1 MRTAL
6 FAFCS
11 LVFMVGAAAGAP
23 DAPKDVKG
31 LYLLTDYPAVSVRPG
46 TTANIS
52 LRLQNYDVAPERFAL
67 SVDGVPSGW
76 TATLLGG
83 GQPVAAAMPATNSGV
98 SLELRL
104 EVPREAPIGTQTLT
118 INAQGQGTKLSLPI
132 DVKLAKELPAKLSLQ
147 PQLPQLRGS
156 PRSSFDFQI
165 SIKNDSGKRL
175 VVNLAAQA
183 PQNFQTSF
191 TESYGSQELSAVPIE
206 AGQSKDVKLHV
217 QPPNTVTPGQYKV
230 SMRATA
236 EDVTASTELTV
247 EITGQPKLDVSG
259 RNDMLNAEATAG
271 KDSIIPIVV
280 RNTGTAP
287 AENLELSGSGPSNW
301 QITMEPKNI
310 DRIAPDER
318 KEVQAHVTPPAQAI
332 AGDYIV
338 TIRASARGDAASN
351 NFRTTVITST
361 VWGIVGVGIIGAAL
375 LIMVGAVARFGR
387 R

>member
-11 LVFMVGAAAGAP
+11 LVLIAGAAAGAP

-67 SVDGVPSGW
+67 SVEGVPSGW
-76 TATLLGG
+76 TASLLGG

-104 EVPREAPIGTQTLT
+104 EVPRDAPIGTQTLT
-118 INAQGQGTKLSLPI
+118 INAQGQNTKLSLPV
-132 DVKLAKELPAKLSLQ
+132 DVRLAKELPAKLALQ

-165 SIKNDSGKRL
+165 SVKNDSGKRL
-175 VVNLAAQA
+175 VFNLAAQA

-217 QPPNTVTPGQYKV
+217 QPPNTVAPGQYKV

-236 EDVTASTELTV
+236 EDATASTDLTV
-247 EITGQPKLDVSG
+247 EITGQPKLDVTG
-259 RNDMLNAEATAG
+259 ANELLNTEATAG
-271 KDSIIPIVV
+271 KDRAIPVVV
-280 RNTGTAP
+280 RNTGTVP
-287 AENLELSGSGPSNW
+287 AENVELSGSGPSGW
-301 QITMEPKNI
+301 TISMEPKII

-318 KEVQAHVTPPAQAI
+318 KEVQAHFTPPAQAI
-332 AGDYIV
+332 AGDYMV
-338 TIRASARGDAASN
+338 TIRASARGDAASA
-351 NFRTTVITST
+351 NFRTTVTTST

>member
-11 LVFMVGAAAGAP
+11 LVLVVGAAAAAP
-23 DAPKDVKG
+23 DTPKDVKG

-52 LRLQNYDVAPERFAL
+52 LRLQNYDVAPERFTL

-104 EVPREAPIGTQTLT
+104 EVPRDAPIGTQTVT
-118 INAQGQGTKLSLPI
+118 INAQGQSTKLSLPI

-287 AENLELSGSGPSNW
+287 AENVELSGSGPSNW
-301 QITMEPKNI
+301 QITVEPKNI
-310 DRIAPDER
+310 DRITPDER

-338 TIRASARGDAASN
+338 TLRASARGDAASN
-351 NFRTTVITST
+351 NFRTTVTTST
-361 VWGIVGVGIIGAAL
+361 IWGIVGVGIIGAAL

>member
-11 LVFMVGAAAGAP
+11 LVLVVGAAAGAAE
-23 DAPKDVKG
+23 APRDVKG

-67 SVDGVPSGW
+67 SVDGVPPGW
-76 TATLLGG
+76 TWSLLGG

-104 EVPREAPIGTQTLT
+104 EVPRDAPIGTQTLT
-118 INAQGQGTKLSLPI
+118 INAQGQSTKLSLPV
-132 DVKLAKELPAKLSLQ
+132 DVRLAKELPAKLTVQ

-156 PRSSFDFQI
+156 PRSSFDFQV

-217 QPPNTVTPGQYKV
+217 QPPNTVTPNQYKV
-230 SMRATA
+230 AMRATA
-236 EDVTASTELTV
+236 EDVTASTDLTV
-247 EITGQPKLDVSG
+247 EVTGQPKLEVTG
-259 RNDMLNAEATAG
+259 VNDLLNTEATAG
-271 KDSIIPIVV
+271 KERVIPIVV
-280 RNTGTAP
+280 RNSGTVP
-287 AENLELSGSGPSNW
+287 AENVELSGAGPNGW
-301 QITMEPKNI
+301 TITMEPKNI
-310 DRIAPDER
+310 DRIAPEER

-332 AGDYIV
+332 AGDYML
-338 TIRASARGDAASN
+338 TLRASSRGDTASS
-351 NFRTTVITST
+351 NFRTTVSTST